1 MIGSL
6 LSKMATA
13 GKLSI
18 PQLQKS
24 IQDGTI
30 PSYIGIPMLD
40 EMVNQQKQAQAFAG
54 AQQQGQPPIAE
65 QVMQAANQVTQ
76 QPAPQMPMQE
86 QAPQGITS
94 AQSNLPTE
102 YAGGGIVAFGKENS
116 KEQLVEDEGFFGML
130 RRKSDEYNKRMQ
142 PIREKQIQKDQAAKG
157 TPAPPTPPTP
167 FMQDIAGIGTGL
179 KENVL
184 NPAISGISELS
195 RRAKG
200 YFIDPALN
208 PRDVEAQE
216 GYNTKP
222 STTTPAPVTPAPVTP
237 NMVVNRDKG
246 GPKRSPNGPE
256 EMPMYEGI
264 FADKTAPAVAPTVA
278 PTKEG
283 IAQLTAADERSKQLT
298 GDLADLKG
306 LISGSYNDPEKALT
320 QKALLA
326 MLKGGL
332 RAAAGTSMNPITN
345 IAQGAEEGVSE
356 LGKGIDQI
364 DADKRAKASQL
375 IALGLKG
382 TELRQELAKLG
393 ITENWYAAHYPGLAA
408 QAALH
413 TAQAK
418 AVPGKMQSEADLTN
432 AQIDEI
438 RQGKIPYYRGRA
450 SRPSSTGGPKGIG
463 NETVR
468 KVEDQF
474 AGYVTDPK
482 TALSSPLGQFIPPKT
497 DPKNGWIRQG
507 LEAKPGTES
516 YNNAMN
522 AVSDIANQR
531 KNILYKQMYLLGGRN
546 TAPSI
551 YGQEPD

>member
-24 IQDGTI
+24 IQDGTV

-76 QPAPQMPMQE
+76 QPAPQMPIQE
-86 QAPQGITS
+86 QAPQGIAS

-102 YAGGGIVAFGKENS
+102 YAGGGIVAFGEKDS
-116 KEQLVEDEGFFGML
+116 KEQLV
-130 RRKSDEYNKRMQ
+130 
-142 PIREKQIQKDQAAKG
+142 KDQFSYFDALREQVKKAREADTPLFVSNKVAAPRG
-157 TPAPPTPPTP
+157 MAPGVAPTLTPAP
-167 FMQDIAGIGTGL
+167 A
-179 KENVL
+179 VA
-184 NPAISGISELS
+184 PA
-195 RRAKG
+195 
-200 YFIDPALN
+200 PA
-208 PRDVEAQE
+208 PAA
-216 GYNTKP
+216 
-222 STTTPAPVTPAPVTP
+222 TTPAPVTPSL
-237 NMVVNRDKG
+237 VVNRDKG
-246 GPKRSPNGPE
+246 GPKSGPKGPE
-256 EMPMYEGI
+256 LFSTYEGI
-264 FADKTAPAVAPTVA
+264 FANPNAPAVAPTPDTAAAA
-278 PTKEG
+278 PTEKG
-283 IAQLTAADERSKQLT
+283 IEQLSAADERSKQLT

-332 RAAAGTSMNPITN
+332 RAASGTSMNPITN

-382 TELRQELAKLG
+382 TELRQELARLG

-413 TAQAK
+413 TAQAN
-418 AVPGKMQSEADLTN
+418 ALPGKTQSDADLTR
-432 AQIDEI
+432 AQIGLMGAQAKYYQD
-438 RQGKIPYYRGRA
+438 RAANVGSQGAG
-450 SRPSSTGGPKGIG
+450 SPKGIG

-468 KVEDQF
+468 KIEEQF
-474 AGYVTDPK
+474 AAYVTDPK

-522 AVSDIANQR
+522 AVNAIAEQQ
-531 KNILYKQMYLLGGRN
+531 KNSMYKKMYLLGGRY
-546 TAPSI
+546 TAPTI
-551 YGQEPD
+551 YGPGPD